1 VLILIF
7 VSTKQKPNLA
17 IISRIFLPR
26 KFVGETH
33 FFGRPGRELIAAA
46 ALAADLA
53 AITEA
58 EILSYT
64 VALRTVYNDTVT
76 TGGNR
81 DEGATLVI
89 RKEDNFKG
97 ILKVPAPINA
107 IFDSI
112 GNVDITN
119 AAVTAFV
126 SNFLTGADFVFS
138 DGEQGT
144 ALLSGRLDK

>member
-1 VLILIF
+1 MPQF
-7 VSTKQKPNLA
+7 SVSFDMVDAYGRTA
-17 IISRIFLPR
+17 R
-26 KFVGETH
+26 KVYETSATMAD
-33 FFGRPGRELIAAA
+33 FDAASAAAA
-46 ALAADLA
+46 ALATDLA

-64 VALRTVYNDTVT
+64 VASRSIYNDTVT

-81 DEGATLVI
+81 DEGVTLVL

-107 IFDSI
+107 IFDSQ

-138 DGEQGT
+138 DGEQAS
-144 ALLSGRLDK
+144 ALISGKLDK